1 MSKLINIKVDERL
14 LKEINFRMR
23 LLKIDDE
30 NAKLKLVT
38 NKNLGDK

>member
-23 LLKIDDE
+23 LLEIDDE